1 MTLLDRSA
9 SETFRES
16 HVPVIET
23 ERLVL
28 RAPRFEDANMIATLV
43 NDRRI
48 AENTLR
54 IPHPYGLADAQ
65 AFIASANAGDGEI
78 VLVIASRDGG
88 VLGCRGIAQLDE
100 ATPEIGYWL
109 GVPFWGK
116 GYATEAARADR
127 PCLRRP
133 R

>member
-43 NDRRI
+43 NDRRF

-65 AFIASANAGDGEI
+65 SFITGANASDGDSSPGVTPRCSAPAGLPSGLENSPRS
-78 VLVIASRDGG
+78 VIGSPFRSGAT
-88 VLGCRGIAQLDE
+88 
-100 ATPEIGYWL
+100 ATP
-109 GVPFWGK
+109 P
-116 GYATEAARADR
+116 
-127 PCLRRP
+127 RP
-133 R
+133 RAP